1 MSEPQQQPGKPAP
14 ETTALPNAA
23 GAPMAQRVKE
33 HHERKKNIFFQHF
46 DRISLG
52 GKLMAATI
60 AVLLVGITVISF
72 SLRTLVGNYMLEKT
86 DTQLSQQSDLVFQN
100 IDLLSKSDTSSG
112 LSGPNSYFLQIQYTD
127 GTTDSDGKPLVV
139 TPLLPQLQDGIVS
152 VPVLPTYGNTD
163 SITLGKVFTAPAVAR
178 QIVEV
183 QTNDS
188 GSSSNGT
195 SNGNDD
201 SGNTNGSDGSSSPD
215 SSGGPA
221 TDPAP
226 NGSSSSGSVT
236 KILSSPRVNAN
247 RAAVSAASAPWRIVA
262 KEWTAKTSNG
272 GKVVR
277 GVVYIGLSMSDQ
289 IDTLKTLTQYCIVV
303 GIAVVLLG
311 GSLSTLI
318 IQRTLMPLK
327 RMEKTAAK
335 IAAGDLSQRIPSA
348 PENTEVGSLAASL
361 NTMLTRIEVSFH
373 EQEETTEKMKR
384 FVSDAS
390 HELRTPLAAIHGY
403 AELYKMQ
410 RDMPGALER
419 ADESIEHIERSSQRM
434 TVLVED
440 LLSLARLD
448 EGRGIDITGSVNLS
462 SLVTDAVDDLH
473 ALDPDRAIA
482 RDRLELVPAQ
492 DLSHPA
498 SLQTISGNWDAVTLP
513 GDASRLRQVV
523 TNIVGNIHRYTPA
536 DSPAQV
542 ALGVM
547 PAAIDPRQLAQMPT
561 TEASMRRFVEA
572 AEVGQSMQTG
582 YRYAVL
588 RFADHGP
595 GVPPESRSKIFE
607 RFYTADPSR
616 ARQKGGTG
624 LGMAI
629 AQSVVKAH
637 HGFICAT
644 GTEGGGLTLTV
655 ILPVE
660 RMNATPLVQPATA
673 KPKESK
679 PKTSWFGGERKA

>member
-1 MSEPQQQPGKPAP
+1 MSIPDKQSGGVPPSS
-14 ETTALPNAA
+14 TPNAA
-23 GAPMAQRVKE
+23 PNTNPMPAMPPFAAHFQERN
-33 HHERKKNIFFQHF
+33 ERKKNMLMRHI
-46 DRISLG
+46 DRISLSS
-52 GKLMAATI
+52 KLVACTI
-60 AVLLVGITVISF
+60 AVLLIGVSVISF
-72 SLRTLVGNYMLEKT
+72 SIRALVNNYMLQKT
-86 DTQLSQQSDLVFQN
+86 DTQLSSQSQLVVNN
-100 IDLLSKSDTSSG
+100 IDLLSRNDS
-112 LSGPNSYFLQIQYTD
+112 SGPNSYFLQIQYTD
-127 GTTDSDGKPLVV
+127 GTKDKEGNPLVV
-139 TPLLPQLQDGIVS
+139 TPLMPQMQDGIVS
-152 VPVLPTYGNTD
+152 VPILPTYGDT
-163 SITLGKVFTAPAVAR
+163 SGITLGQAFTTQAVAK
-178 QIVEV
+178 QIITV
-183 QTNDS
+183 QSDSADSQNDPA
-188 GSSSNGT
+188 
-195 SNGNDD
+195 NGN
-201 SGNTNGSDGSSSPD
+201 SNSSD
-215 SSGGPA
+215 
-221 TDPAP
+221 TI
-226 NGSSSSGSVT
+226 T
-236 KILSSPRVNAN
+236 KVLANPTVNAN
-247 RAAVSAASAPWRIVA
+247 HAAIVTARAPWRILPV
-262 KEWTAKTSNG
+262 TFQQNG
-272 GKVVR
+272 KDR
-277 GVVYIGLSMSDQ
+277 AVVYIGLSLADQ
-289 IDTLKTLTQYCIVV
+289 IDTVNTLTRYCIVV

-318 IQRTLMPLK
+318 IQHTMTPLK
-327 RMEKTAAK
+327 RIEKTAAK

-361 NTMLTRIEVSFH
+361 NSMLARIESSFH
-373 EQEETTEKMKR
+373 EQEETTDKMKR

-448 EGRGIDITGSVNLS
+448 EGRGIDMTGTVKLS

-473 ALDPDRAIA
+473 ALDPDRAVRRMQISLEPA
-482 RDRLELVPAQ
+482 RDLN
-492 DLSHPA
+492 HPA
-498 SLQTISGNWDAVTLP
+498 EFNLAEGDWPEVVLP

-536 DSPAQV
+536 DSPAEA

-547 PAAIDPRQLAQMPT
+547 PAAIDPRQLARMPASD
-561 TEASMRRFVEA
+561 ASMRRFIDA
-572 AEVGQSMQTG
+572 AEVGASMQTG

-588 RFADHGP
+588 RFVDHGP

-616 ARQKGGTG
+616 AREKGGTG

-644 GTEGGGLTLTV
+644 GTDGGGLTFTV
-655 ILPVE
+655 VLPIE
-660 RMNATPLVQPATA
+660 QIAAPEPKQSTGKTKDA
-673 KPKESK
+673 KQ
-679 PKTSWFGGERKA
+679 KTSWFSSERKTQATQPKA